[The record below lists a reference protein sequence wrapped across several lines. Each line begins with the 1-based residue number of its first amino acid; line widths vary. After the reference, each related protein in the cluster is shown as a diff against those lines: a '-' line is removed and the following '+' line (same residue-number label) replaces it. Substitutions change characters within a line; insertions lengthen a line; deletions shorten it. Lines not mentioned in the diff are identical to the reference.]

1 MIPILYDRAEK
12 HFTTNGIGR
21 LSDCISCTVT
31 EERNGIYECEF
42 KYPITGEH
50 YSDIKEDMIIAVTH
64 DNKGDIQPFDIYAR
78 SAEID
83 GVVTFYAH
91 HVSYRLSDVVVA
103 PFDASGVADA
113 LRCIGTEAINYNEF
127 TFWTNKTGT
136 AEYKNKVPN
145 IARAMLGGQEGSI
158 LDVFG
163 TGDYEFD
170 KFLVRLYANRG
181 SDSGVEIRY
190 GKNLADI
197 EQKYDISSTYNAVVP
212 YWTNPDGE
220 VKLLPEYMIVYPGA
234 TVRLTTLTDEDLVII
249 RNENYE
255 PIEVGYRIID
265 AIPMDLSSDFQ
276 EEPTDQE
283 MRDLAQSRFE
293 SNEGWLPDENINVD
307 FVQLWQTE
315 EYANFAPLQRV
326 GLCDTV
332 SVYYPE
338 LGVEKVKTKVIK
350 VVYNVLTEQYDSIEL
365 GKLQTTLAQTITSDA
380 RAEILQEVPTY
391 DALEREF
398 DLIRGGLGGYVVMNV
413 NANGQPQEILIMDD
427 PDRTQAVNVIRMNKN
442 GIGFSQNGY
451 NGPFNSAW
459 TIDGTFYAD
468 WIKTGLLS
476 DANGVNQWNM
486 STGQLI
492 TKSIRAIDYIYMNGT
507 SNAFFQFPYATIGY
521 LRLSSSGL
529 RIQVR
534 DSFIENATLYYSGGQ
549 TGDLPYDILI
559 GTLAAEYEEN
569 SDRWRSFFAPTEFA
583 VFHYSGGST
592 VANSR
597 LQAGYLHVSRS
608 SSYQF
613 EVKTSDGQFYAQCA
627 RFLVSGDFQ
636 VTGTKNRKVS
646 TDDYDN
652 RLLYS
657 YETASPMF
665 GDIGE
670 AVLDSDG
677 LCFVD
682 IDDIFSETISDSI
695 EYQVFLQ
702 KEGQGDCWIAEKHP
716 RYFVIEGTPN
726 LKVAWELK
734 AKQLGYELLRLE
746 DDDIDLDEYE
756 NINDDILNDYI
767 NEQEELIND
776 Y

>member
-220 VKLLPEYMIVYPGA
+220 VKLLPEYMIVYSGA

-476 DANGVNQWNM
+476 DANGINQWNM
-486 STGQLI
+486 ATGQLI

-636 VTGTKNRKVS
+636 VTGTKNRKVA

-677 LCFVD
+677 LCYVD
-682 IDDIFSETISDSI
+682 IDDIFSETISDTI